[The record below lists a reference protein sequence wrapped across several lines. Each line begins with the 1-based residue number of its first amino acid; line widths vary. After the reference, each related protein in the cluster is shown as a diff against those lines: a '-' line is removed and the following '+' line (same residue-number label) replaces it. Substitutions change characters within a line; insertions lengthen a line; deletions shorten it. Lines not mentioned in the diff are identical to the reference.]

1 MTDQDYRRNTL
12 VIHCTFSDILHYLD
26 LSALHNRAVQ
36 LLSRPVRLR
45 RTLESH
51 EAEALRV
58 HTAMKSVYKSVL
70 EPR

>member
-1 MTDQDYRRNTL
+1 MTDQDYGQNTL
-12 VIHCTFSDILHYLD
+12 AMHRTFSDILHYLD

-58 HTAMKSVYKSVL
+58 HTAVKSVYKSVL
-70 EPR
+70 KPC